1 MPERA
6 GDSHSQAPSRD
17 PTTLHEVNDPNE
29 EFALGLN
36 KDGFIIFMI
45 LLFVCLPIC
54 WLPFVMDKYK
64 VR

>member
-1 MPERA
+1 M
-6 GDSHSQAPSRD
+6 
-17 PTTLHEVNDPNE
+17 NDPNE

-36 KDGFIIFMI
+36 KDGFIIFII
-45 LLFVCLPIC
+45 LLCICLPIC